1 MTPTGRQADSAV
13 SPTLHRGD
21 LRRQRILVGLELFT
35 GSTAVAG
42 GVLLAVK
49 PDGSLLRADPVVLAS
64 SPFQDWRLPGMLL
77 AALVGGGFLAAGVWQ
92 WRGWRHARELSVVAG
107 VGLVCLE
114 AIEVA
119 WIGFQP
125 LEAVFALTGA
135 AVSFL
140 ALKTAAAKKQTQRR
154 QRGGR

>member
-13 SPTLHRGD
+13 SPTMHRSD
-21 LRRQRILVGLELFT
+21 LRQRILVGLELFT

-42 GVLLAVK
+42 GVLLAAK

-64 SPFQDWRLPGMLL
+64 SPFEDWRLPGILL
-77 AALVGGGFLAAGVWQ
+77 ATLVGGGFLVAGVWK
-92 WRGWRHARELSVVAG
+92 WRGWWHARELSVVAG
-107 VGLVCLE
+107 AGLVCFE
-114 AIEVA
+114 AVEVA

-125 LEAVFALTGA
+125 LEAVFALIGA
-135 AVSFL
+135 AVCFL
-140 ALKTAAAKKQTQRR
+140 ALKTPSTRPQT

>member
-13 SPTLHRGD
+13 SPTLHRSD
-21 LRRQRILVGLELFT
+21 LRQRILVGLELFN
-35 GSTAVAG
+35 GSTAVAV

-64 SPFQDWRLPGMLL
+64 SPFQDWRLPGMLMV
-77 AALVGGGFLAAGVWQ
+77 ALVGGGFLAAGVWQ
-92 WRGWRHARELSVVAG
+92 WRGWRHARELSVIAG
-107 VGLVCLE
+107 VGLVCFE
-114 AIEVA
+114 AVEVA

-125 LEAVFALTGA
+125 LKAVFALIGA

-140 ALKTAAAKKQTQRR
+140 ALKSAAAKQQTQRR